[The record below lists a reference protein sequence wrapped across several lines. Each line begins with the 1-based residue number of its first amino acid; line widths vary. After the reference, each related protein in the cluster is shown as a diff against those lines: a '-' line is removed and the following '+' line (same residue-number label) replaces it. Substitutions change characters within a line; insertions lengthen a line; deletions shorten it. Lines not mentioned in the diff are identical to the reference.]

1 MRLEACDVS
10 DRADVTRLLTLLP
23 EDAPLTGV
31 VHAAGCHRRRRAHRP
46 RPRLLLD
53 TVLRPKADGA
63 WHLHRATAHHD
74 PAAFVLFSSAAGAFG
89 APGQANYAAANAF
102 LDGLAAHRHAL
113 GLPAVSIAWGPWA
126 DDGGM
131 TSRLS
136 DTDRGRLARGG
147 VRPLAADEALALLD
161 EALTGTDPAVIAVR
175 TGSGSAGVRA
185 LLRPAPTAPARRTV
199 EAGPAGP
206 VTSTLL
212 DGATP
217 EEGRARLLG
226 LVRDL
231 AATVLGHPSS
241 DAVEPDRL
249 FTEQGFDSLTVV
261 ELRNHLASATGLRLT
276 PTLLFDHATPRR
288 SPPICT
294 SVWRRSRTRPP
305 HRRRPGAGRSAGPRR
320 GHHRRPVQGGL
331 PGRPGGRRLRP
342 APGGGR
348 TAPHLQRPG
357 RAAVPPGGD
366 PPRPVTPPRRW
377 SASAPTSPSPKRP
390 PVRPVRLPL
399 PR

>member
-31 VHAAGCHRRRRAHRP
+31 VHAAGVTDDAVLTALDPGR
-46 RPRLLLD
+46 LD

-147 VRPLAADEALALLD
+147 VRPLAADEALTLLD
-161 EALTGTDPAVIAVR
+161 EALTGTDPR
-175 TGSGSAGVRA
+175 
-185 LLRPAPTAPARRTV
+185 
-199 EAGPAGP
+199 
-206 VTSTLL
+206 
-212 DGATP
+212 
-217 EEGRARLLG
+217 
-226 LVRDL
+226 
-231 AATVLGHPSS
+231 
-241 DAVEPDRL
+241 
-249 FTEQGFDSLTVV
+249 
-261 ELRNHLASATGLRLT
+261 
-276 PTLLFDHATPRR
+276 
-288 SPPICT
+288 
-294 SVWRRSRTRPP
+294 
-305 HRRRPGAGRSAGPRR
+305 
-320 GHHRRPVQGGL
+320 
-331 PGRPGGRRLRP
+331 
-342 APGGGR
+342 
-348 TAPHLQRPG
+348 
-357 RAAVPPGGD
+357 
-366 PPRPVTPPRRW
+366 
-377 SASAPTSPSPKRP
+377 
-390 PVRPVRLPL
+390 
-399 PR
+399 